1 MPSSNDLPPVFT
13 LVPLAPAMNVPALLD
28 LLEDVKARAYGGVV
42 LPLPLGDERAW
53 EIVRTALHWCRELRL
68 KAWLQI
74 EYSKVGAPYL
84 HPEMWDLEAGA
95 VPLAE
100 GPPMSMTLVPRN
112 SLNQLDW
119 SRAQTRTKRNTSAQ
133 PLDFDARIYSWILE
147 HDSTRAFDPLSH
159 EAVEGAL
166 SSTRLAWQ
174 SVALPMRDV
183 VQGISL
189 EVPPLWSADAPDATR
204 RFPWSPTLAQ
214 RFQELHGYEIDEHLS
229 SLVADTGQN
238 AVRVRQHFQQTIAT
252 LLRENLVQPFD
263 KWAREEAQT
272 ILQWRFAA
280 AGLNH
285 LVARYGDITAVA
297 RDAKNIVVEV
307 EASGGKQSAQNS
319 SSTVLVRLLASL
331 QALHQALHNETSNEL
346 AGEAPGRTSGAALAA
361 MSDKVAEET
370 ANRVAVHFPDAARL
384 FEWHRFL
391 LAGATRF
398 EVDWNLAATKG
409 RSRVL
414 HLYIARQVMAL
425 HMGRTGARVGVLWPM
440 RSAWA
445 HHHSK
450 GHRFVRWVEED
461 VALVADWLDDLHF
474 DWIFLP
480 EDDLTNAP
488 IEDRVLDVR
497 QSTRLT
503 SLLLCGAAQLPLE
516 TIVLPSVT
524 CLSRAA
530 WAKLEE
536 FAERGGKIVCLGLLP
551 RWSEQGRDTEQELR
565 IEKQTR
571 CTLED
576 VYAAYKREGAAQSPE
591 ESLAPSSVG
600 YPILRQTA
608 AGGRI
613 STYQPR
619 LNDDRADA
627 RLRVRPM
634 MSESLAPDLE
644 TQTPDIRYTR
654 RKGSAGDLFWVW
666 NARGETQKC
675 NLLLRPGQV
684 QAVEESDA
692 WRGSS
697 TRLAVWM
704 PLPRDEGGGLALA
717 GDMAANETRLFQID
731 TLTGEEADQSI
742 VPHGE
747 SANFAVESF
756 DGEIA
761 RGWARQ
767 SGVPMFAVRE
777 NGRMKW
783 WRGEAVTVPSPILLD
798 EWEAQPMQGDLGEA
812 PVEYS
817 QNVRL
822 PAAWRGYRLRLEV
835 AVSSPGNAENGVQ
848 AWANEQPLGQ
858 RFALPLGFDLPASA
872 APQEIGADGEDAG
885 APLHIVVQ
893 VEWPNEQAVGEA
905 PLARLVAYPT
915 VEIRRPS

>member
-1 MPSSNDLPPVFT
+1 MPSSNDSPPVFT
-13 LVPLAPAMNVPALLD
+13 FVPLAPTMDAPALLE
-28 LLEDVKARAYGGVV
+28 LLEDVKERAYGGVI
-42 LPLPLGDERAW
+42 LPLPPDDERAW
-53 EIVRTALHWCRELRL
+53 ETVRTALHWCRELRL

-74 EYSKVGAPYL
+74 EYSKAGAPYL
-84 HPEMWDLEAGA
+84 HPEIWDLEAGA

-100 GPPMSMTLVPRN
+100 EPPLSMTLVPRN
-112 SLNQLDW
+112 SLGQLDW
-119 SRAQTRTKRNTSAQ
+119 SRAQTRTKRNISAQ

-147 HDSTRAFDPLSH
+147 HDSTRAFDPLSRQT
-159 EAVEGAL
+159 VERAL
-166 SSTRLAWQ
+166 LSTRLAWQ

-214 RFQELHGYEIDEHLS
+214 RFQELYGYEIAEHLS
-229 SLVADTGQN
+229 SLVADTGQS

-263 KWAREEAQT
+263 KWAREEAGT
-272 ILQWRFAA
+272 PLQWRFAA
-280 AGLNH
+280 DGLNH
-285 LVARYGDITAVA
+285 LVARYGDVA
-297 RDAKNIVVEV
+297 AIAKDARNIVVEV
-307 EASGGKQSAQNS
+307 VASGDSQSAQNS
-319 SSTVLVRLLASL
+319 SSTVLVRLFASL
-331 QALHQALHNETSNEL
+331 QALHNQTSNEW
-346 AGEAPGRTSGAALAA
+346 AGQAPGRTSGAALAPI
-361 MSDKVAEET
+361 SDQLAEET
-370 ANRVAVHFPDAARL
+370 TNRVAVHFPDAARL

-398 EVDWNLAATKG
+398 ETDWNLAATKG

-414 HLYIARQVMAL
+414 HLYIARQVAAL
-425 HMGRTGARVGVLWPM
+425 RIGRTGARVGVLWPM

-445 HHHSK
+445 HHHPK
-450 GHRFVRWVEED
+450 GHRFVRWVEQD

-551 RWSEQGRDTEQELR
+551 RWSEQGRDAEQELR
-565 IEKQTR
+565 IERQTR

-576 VYAAYKREGAAQSPE
+576 VYAAYKREGAAQSEE

-600 YPILRQTA
+600 YPILRQTTA
-608 AGGRI
+608 SGRI

-619 LNDDRADA
+619 LNDDRQDA

-644 TQTPDIRYTR
+644 TQTPDIRYMR
-654 RKGSAGDLFWVW
+654 RKGADRDLFWVW

-684 QAVEESDA
+684 QAVEERDA

-731 TLTGEEADQSI
+731 ILTGEEADQSI

-777 NGRMKW
+777 NGKMKW

-798 EWEAQPMQGDLGEA
+798 DWEAQPMQGDLGEA

-822 PAAWRGYRLRLEV
+822 PAAWRDCRLRLEV
-835 AVSSPGNAENGVQ
+835 AVSSRDNAENGVQ

-872 APQEIGADGEDAG
+872 APQEIGAEGEDAG